1 MDTAVKTSPT
11 HANCTLSKAQKC
23 NDSPSVLASV
33 ALALLYHFSSL
44 TRICLFLSQMH
55 ISFFCVQVLCPRSL
69 ANSAYEWQ
77 TIVSLSLQTHVVFGS
92 PLSGIQAKEG
102 KSQRMPTD
110 VYSLLLLQVG
120 AEIQEILYD
129 SGTSEILTLLKS
141 LPANWL
147 TVNTCI
153 PQLRAPSFSLSHC
166 PYLKGKRTLLG
177 QLSAI
182 KTLVCINSF
191 FPTSELI
198 KPPEE
203 GAEEGLQRGLLQRGL
218 Q

>member
-1 MDTAVKTSPT
+1 
-11 HANCTLSKAQKC
+11 
-23 NDSPSVLASV
+23 
-33 ALALLYHFSSL
+33 
-44 TRICLFLSQMH
+44 
-55 ISFFCVQVLCPRSL
+55 
-69 ANSAYEWQ
+69 
-77 TIVSLSLQTHVVFGS
+77 
-92 PLSGIQAKEG
+92 
-102 KSQRMPTD
+102 MPTD

-129 SGTSEILTLLKS
+129 SGASEILTLLKS

-147 TVNTCI
+147 MVNTCI

-166 PYLKGKRTLLG
+166 PYLKGKTTLLG

-218 Q
+218 LQRGLQ